1 MAQRWKLE
9 GIAACVVALGS
20 LLLAASA
27 PAKFRGAP
35 NSGLQSALEQIVD
48 APGGPPG
55 VSVLIDRGQHS
66 EYLWA
71 GVADVRS
78 DRPPTPL
85 DHFRIA
91 SVAKAFNSYIGV
103 KLVGNGA
110 LSFETTLKASIP
122 GVLPAAEGVKLREL
136 LQHTS
141 GIAEYISTP
150 AFGERL
156 NADPAAYI
164 SPLELTGYAR
174 DLPLEFA
181 PSSQY
186 EYSDTD
192 NIAAGL
198 IEEAASGLNY
208 EQLLQRRVFG
218 PLKMPNSSLPRTIA
232 MPRPFMHGYDIEPG
246 KPPEDVSELIN
257 PAGAWASGGIVSTP
271 LDLARFVRRYVPT
284 VLAATQDLEASLP
297 ARLLLAAGTR
307 EERRRPRD
315 LPLPDRVRHRLRPHR
330 LLPRLPH
337 PARRQPEREALGRL
351 RRHLPDRS
359 RRPGPAESRHGDHQ
373 GAGSRHLSRPR
384 LAERLRPIPIGL
396 PLNFFELRLRLR
408 TSAGR
413 EKVQD
418 VPALPG

>member
-1 MAQRWKLE
+1 MGQRWKLV
-9 GIAACVVALGS
+9 GTAACVAALAS
-20 LLLAASA
+20 LLLAAPA

-35 NSGLQSALEQIVD
+35 NSGLQRALEQIVD
-48 APGGPPG
+48 VPGGPPG
-55 VSVLIDRGQHS
+55 VSVLLDRGQHS

-91 SVAKAFNSYIGV
+91 SVAKAFNSYV
-103 KLVGNGA
+103 AMKLAGDGA
-110 LSFETTLKASIP
+110 ISLDTTLKASIP
-122 GVLPAAEGVKLREL
+122 EVLPAAEGVKLREL

-150 AFGERL
+150 AFGKRL

-164 SPLELTGYAR
+164 APLELTDYVR

-186 EYSDTD
+186 HYSDTD

-198 IEEAASGLNY
+198 MEEAASGLPY

-218 PLKMPNSSLPRTIA
+218 PLKMRNSSLPRTVA

-246 KPPEDVSELIN
+246 KPSEDVSELIN

-284 VLAATQDLEASLP
+284 VLAATEDLEGPFRPGSSSPPGPGKNGAGLGIFRYRTGCGTVYGHTGSFP
-297 ARLLLAAGTR
+297 GYRILLAATPNGKRSVVFVATSQIVPGQGSAKVAKAITQAQGR
-307 EERRRPRD
+307 AICR
-315 LPLPDRVRHRLRPHR
+315 
-330 LLPRLPH
+330 
-337 PARRQPEREALGRL
+337 AL
-351 RRHLPDRS
+351 S
-359 RRPGPAESRHGDHQ
+359 
-373 GAGSRHLSRPR
+373 
-384 LAERLRPIPIGL
+384 
-396 PLNFFELRLRLR
+396 
-408 TSAGR
+408 
-413 EKVQD
+413 
-418 VPALPG
+418 